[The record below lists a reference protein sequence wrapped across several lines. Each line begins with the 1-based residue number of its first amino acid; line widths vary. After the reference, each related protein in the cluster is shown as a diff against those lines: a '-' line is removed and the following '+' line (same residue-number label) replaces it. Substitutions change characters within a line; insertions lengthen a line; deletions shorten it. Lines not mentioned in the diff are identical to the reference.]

1 MVIKCF
7 NMLNQNNISNLLL
20 INLNKTLNVKEM
32 NKMIY
37 YR

>member
-1 MVIKCF
+1 
-7 NMLNQNNISNLLL
+7 MLNQNNISNLLL